1 MTLFADGGGFLL
13 VCGQN
18 LCICIKSLFGPLL
31 LAFHKNDWQKFSPDK
46 CLCLIHSCFLSSS
59 LCTLSILW
67 RVCRY
72 SSLHSINSEPD
83 GFSLTWLKHSPTF
96 HHLIPMALFD
106 PSRSFHSVMDLIK
119 HHSAR
124 PPSVSDG
131 SSGQTPH
138 RWHLILLL
146 P

>member
-67 RVCRY
+67 Q
-72 SSLHSINSEPD
+72 SAAIPPFTQSTLSQTSFLSL
-83 GFSLTWLKHSPTF
+83 
-96 HHLIPMALFD
+96 
-106 PSRSFHSVMDLIK
+106 
-119 HHSAR
+119 
-124 PPSVSDG
+124 G
-131 SSGQTPH
+131 SSILRPFITSY
-138 RWHLILLL
+138 RWLSSIHPGVSI